1 MFSVNLISVS
11 VRWSFDTA
19 QVGLELAIL
28 LLPFSSTV
36 TKGVPLSCQLYDF
49 FSNDADFEIQRGS
62 SF

>member
-1 MFSVNLISVS
+1 MFSVNFISVS

-36 TKGVPLSCQLYDF
+36 TRGVPLSCQLYE
-49 FSNDADFEIQRGS
+49 FSNDADFEIQRES